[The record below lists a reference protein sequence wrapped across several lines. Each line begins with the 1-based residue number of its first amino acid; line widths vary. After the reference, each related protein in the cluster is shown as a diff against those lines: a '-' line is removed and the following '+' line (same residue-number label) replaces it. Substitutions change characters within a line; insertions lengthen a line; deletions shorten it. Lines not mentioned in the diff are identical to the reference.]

1 MFSQGREAKL
11 QIRICLELE
20 LCVEK
25 AEEILGSLTFFLI
38 IKGCFFFLFYHYIV
52 MFTFEVDCFANFQI
66 TYAGTSHFTKNCQY
80 FLMLSGGKLCKV
92 LSC

>member
-25 AEEILGSLTFFLI
+25 AEEILGSLTL
-38 IKGCFFFLFYHYIV
+38 YHILMYLQ
-52 MFTFEVDCFANFQI
+52 QI
-66 TYAGTSHFTKNCQY
+66 
-80 FLMLSGGKLCKV
+80 GKHRSATCWLG
-92 LSC
+92 